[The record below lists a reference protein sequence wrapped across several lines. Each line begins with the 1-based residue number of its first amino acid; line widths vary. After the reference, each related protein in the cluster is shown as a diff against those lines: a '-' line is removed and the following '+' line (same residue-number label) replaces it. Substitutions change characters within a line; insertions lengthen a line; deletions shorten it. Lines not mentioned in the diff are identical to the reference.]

1 MQRVGIIIR
10 GVAVKE
16 RLTRLKAIRKL
27 IKTYRIESQETLL
40 GHLQKEGFLVTQA
53 TLSRDLKLLK
63 VGKISDGHN
72 GYVYSL
78 PGDDDRQ
85 ETERTFVQDF
95 LRGYISI
102 DWSMNMVV
110 IKTYSGHSD
119 SVALAVD
126 NLALDE
132 VLGTIAGRD
141 NTVFVCLREGV
152 AGEDFMRQMK
162 EKMPELED

>member
-1 MQRVGIIIR
+1 M
-10 GVAVKE
+10 KE
-16 RLTRLKAIRKL
+16 RLTRLKAVRKL
-27 IKTYRIESQETLL
+27 IKTYRIESQEILL
-40 GHLQKEGFLVTQA
+40 GYLQKEGFMVTQA

-63 VGKISDGHN
+63 VGKISDSHN

-85 ETERTFVQDF
+85 ETERTYVHDF

-102 DWSMNMVV
+102 DWSGNIVV

-119 SVALAVD
+119 AVALAVD
-126 NLALDE
+126 TLGLDD

-152 AGEDFMRQMK
+152 TGEDFINRMK
-162 EKMPELED
+162 ESIPELED

>member
-1 MQRVGIIIR
+1 
-10 GVAVKE
+10 VKE

-141 NTVFVCLREGV
+141 NTVFVCLRDGV
-152 AGEDFMRQMK
+152 TGEDFMTQMK
-162 EKMPELED
+162 EKIPEIED